1 MPFKPGPVQPDFS
14 SLVTS
19 LDNSRTQLSNYSL
32 YQTILFL
39 IQNTARAR
47 DLLAADVDTINEV
60 ISGILAASYL
70 TENDETALLVNSR
83 RVLAGTGIAFDDSV
97 PGVRTISATSGFGF
111 IPMATGAEPLDFM
124 SNGAGEPLLIGFDTS
139 QPV

>member
-14 SLVTS
+14 SLVVS

-47 DLLAADVDTINEV
+47 DLLAADVDTINEI

-70 TENDETALLVNSR
+70 TENDETFLLINSR
-83 RVLAGTGIAFDDSV
+83 RVLAGTGISFDDSV
-97 PGVRTISATSGFGF
+97 PGVRTISATSGTGF

-124 SNGAGEPLLIGFDTS
+124 SNGAGEPLLIGFSTS